1 MRPALALSPSS
12 RPSTPPAAR
21 AMTFL
26 VAAQSST
33 PITSPL
39 AYTRRAGDTSAC
51 WSSTASSESAL
62 ATTVAAGSPSP
73 ISSAWFGPERTATGR
88 SRTSS
93 ERRRPLSGSS
103 PFVSTSTGQRPGSS
117 RVTSAKARLGTATAT
132 RLGLRHRR
140 LRDGRD
146 GDARQVDVTQV
157 ARIPA
162 RRGDRGG
169 LLRVAAGERDLMA
182 AVAEE
187 RGEHRSP
194 RTSAYDNDVH
204 DRRTKSITTGT
215 PASAKRSRM
224 RFSTQ

>member
-1 MRPALALSPSS
+1 MPISARACSGVRPRTSSSPARRLRLWRLQHVTMRSPMPASPENVSGRAPQALPRRASSRRPRLMRPALALSPSS

-33 PITSPL
+33 PTTSSL
-39 AYTRRAGDTSAC
+39 AYTRKAGEMSAC

-132 RLGLRHRR
+132 R
-140 LRDGRD
+140 
-146 GDARQVDVTQV
+146 
-157 ARIPA
+157 
-162 RRGDRGG
+162 
-169 LLRVAAGERDLMA
+169 
-182 AVAEE
+182 
-187 RGEHRSP
+187 S
-194 RTSAYDNDVH
+194 
-204 DRRTKSITTGT
+204 
-215 PASAKRSRM
+215 ASATGASGTVVTGMPDRSTSR
-224 RFSTQ
+224 R